1 MRAIHLSTE
10 AIHCF
15 RDARRVRALHWFSRR
30 YDRLSSIAHELAKKQ
45 KEISVSEF
53 FEKNKQ
59 ILGFDSLTRA
69 LITSVKEAVDNSLD
83 ACEDAAVL
91 PDLLVRIEKI
101 DDKEYRVTVEDNGP
115 GIVKKQVANVFA
127 RLLYGS
133 RFHTRAQRRGQQG
146 IGVSAVVM
154 YGQLTTGKPAK
165 VKSKISDEEVAYECE
180 LILDT
185 KRNKPDV
192 IKEDFVIWDRPH
204 GTSFQINVRGKY
216 IGGKQ
221 SVFEYLKGVAIVNP
235 HAKIT
240 FVPPE
245 GKSVVFERAS
255 DIVPRPTREIKPHPE
270 GVELG
275 ELLSMAKYTESQK
288 MTSFLNTEFS
298 RISYRVAREIC
309 ELAGV
314 PPEQRPDKLTL
325 EQAGAILEAIKK
337 VKIMS
342 PETDCLSP
350 IGETLIRKG
359 LKNVLGDLKADFY
372 APPVTREPKVYAGN
386 PFTVEVG
393 IVYGGGLNKE
403 DAVQILRFANRVPLM
418 YQQGACAIT
427 QAIEAVDWR
436 RYGLEQ
442 RGGQGIP
449 FGPAIILV
457 HVASTKVPFTSESK
471 EAIANVPELR
481 EEIEL
486 ALKACA
492 RRLKTHLNKA
502 ARRSKTRIKF
512 EIVQDIIPMIAQK
525 AAKIVGKPVPKLAG
539 TITKI
544 MNVVWIDDEVKFEKN
559 RHHISVRM
567 YNYTP
572 KPQGFHL
579 HMLLPYDKV
588 DQKTLKMQPIEVR
601 EGSKVTWE
609 VKRLSPTDT
618 LELGFDLHGVPQE
631 QYDENELYVSG
642 IDSAAVIGAEVLPG
656 DWDLEHLKITEEGP
670 AEELE
675 EGEEGEVD
683 YDEGGK
689 EAIKDEE

>member
-1 MRAIHLSTE
+1 
-10 AIHCF
+10 
-15 RDARRVRALHWFSRR
+15 
-30 YDRLSSIAHELAKKQ
+30 LSSIAHELAKKQ

-83 ACEDAAVL
+83 ACEDAGVL
-91 PDLLVRIEKI
+91 PDIVVQVEKVENN
-101 DDKEYRVTVEDNGP
+101 EYRVTVEDNGP
-115 GIVKKQVANVFA
+115 GIVKKQVPNVFA

-154 YGQLTTGKPAK
+154 YGQLTTGKATR
-165 VKSKISDEEVAYECE
+165 VKSRISDEDVAYECE

-185 KRNKPDV
+185 KKNRPD
-192 IKEDFVIWDRPH
+192 IISEDFVIWDKPH
-204 GTSFQINVRGKY
+204 GTSFQVHVKGKY
-216 IGGKQ
+216 VTGKQ
-221 SVFEYLKGVAIVNP
+221 SIFEYLKGVAIVNP
-235 HAKIT
+235 HARIT
-240 FVPPE
+240 FIPPE
-245 GKSVVFERAS
+245 GNTVVFERAS
-255 DIVPRPTREIKPHPE
+255 ETVPPPTKEVMPHPE

-275 ELLSMAKYTESQK
+275 ELLSMAKYTESLK

-314 PPEQRPDKLTL
+314 PPELRPDRLTL
-325 EQAGAILEAIKK
+325 EQAGAVLEAIKR
-337 VKIMS
+337 VKIMA

-350 IGETLIRKG
+350 IGETLIRRG
-359 LKNVLGDLKADFY
+359 LKNVLGDVRADFY
-372 APPVTREPKVYAGN
+372 APPITREPRVYAGN
-386 PFTVEVG
+386 PFVVEVG
-393 IVYGGGLNKE
+393 IVYGGQLNKDE
-403 DAVQILRFANRVPLM
+403 PVQILRFANRVPLM

-427 QAIEAVDWR
+427 QGIESVDWR

-457 HVASTKVPFTSESK
+457 HVASTKIPFTSESK
-471 EAIANVPELR
+471 EAIANVPEIR

-502 ARRSKTRIKF
+502 AKRSKTRVKF
-512 EIVQDIIPMIAQK
+512 DIVQEIIPMIAQK
-525 AAKIVGKPVPKLAG
+525 SAKIVGKPVPDLAG

-544 MNVVWIDDEVKFEKN
+544 MNVVWVDDEAKFEKG
-559 RHHISVRM
+559 RHHVSVRM

-572 KPQGFHL
+572 KSQSFHL
-579 HMLLPYDKV
+579 HMLVPFDKI
-588 DQKTLKMQPIEVR
+588 DQRTLKQQPLEVR
-601 EGSKVTWE
+601 NGNKVTWD
-609 VKRLSPTDT
+609 VKRFASADT
-618 LELGFDLHGVPQE
+618 LELSFQLHGVAQD
-631 QYDENELYVSG
+631 QYTENEIYVSG
-642 IDSAAVIGAEVLPG
+642 IDPASIIGVEVLPG
-656 DWDLEHLKITEEGP
+656 DWDLEHLRITEEKEGGP
-670 AEELE
+670 SEEE
-675 EGEEGEVD
+675 DEAEVD
-683 YDEGGK
+683 YDEGK
-689 EAIKDEE
+689 EAISDEE

>member
-1 MRAIHLSTE
+1 M
-10 AIHCF
+10 
-15 RDARRVRALHWFSRR
+15 
-30 YDRLSSIAHELAKKQ
+30 SSIAHELAKKQ

-83 ACEDAAVL
+83 ACEDASVL
-91 PDLLVRIEKI
+91 PDLMVKVEKVENN
-101 DDKEYRVTVEDNGP
+101 EYRVTVEDNGP
-115 GIVKKQVANVFA
+115 GIVKKQVPNVFA

-154 YGQLTTGKPAK
+154 YGQLTTGKAAK
-165 VKSKISDEEVAYECE
+165 VRSKISDEDVAYECE

-185 KRNKPDV
+185 KKNRPDI
-192 IKEDFVIWDRPH
+192 IKEDFVIWDRVH
-204 GTSFQINVRGKY
+204 GTSFQIHVKGKY
-216 IGGKQ
+216 ITGKQ
-221 SVFEYLKGVAIVNP
+221 SIFEYLKGVAIVNP

-245 GKSVVFERAS
+245 GNTVVFERATEQM
-255 DIVPRPTREIKPHPE
+255 PPPTKEIKPHPE

-275 ELLSMAKYTESQK
+275 ELLSMAKYTESLK
-288 MTSFLNTEFS
+288 MTSFLNNEFS

-314 PPEQRPDKLTL
+314 APDARPDKLSL
-325 EQAGAILEAIKK
+325 EEAGAILEAIKK
-337 VKIMS
+337 VKIMA

-359 LKNVLGDLKADFY
+359 LKNVLGGLKAEFY
-372 APPVTREPKVYAGN
+372 APPITREPKVFAGN
-386 PFTVEVG
+386 PFIVEVG
-393 IVYGGGLNKE
+393 IVYGGELCKE
-403 DAVQILRFANRVPLM
+403 EPVQILRFANRVPLM

-449 FGPAIILV
+449 FGPAIVLV
-457 HVASTKVPFTSESK
+457 HVASTKIPFTSESK
-471 EAIANVPELR
+471 EAVANIPEIK

-486 ALKACA
+486 ALKHCA

-502 ARRSKTRIKF
+502 AKKGKAKVKF
-512 EIVQDIIPMIAQK
+512 EIVQDIIPMIAEK
-525 AAKIVGKPVPKLAG
+525 SAKIVGKPVPDIAG

-544 MNVVWIDDEVKFEKN
+544 MNVVWIDDSVTFEKKK
-559 RHHISVRM
+559 HHISVKIF
-567 YNYTP
+567 NYTP
-572 KPQGFHL
+572 KSKALHL
-579 HMLLPYDKV
+579 HMLVPYDKI
-588 DQKTLKMQPIEVR
+588 DQKSLEVKPIEIR
-601 EGSKVTWE
+601 EGNKITWDLKRISSTE
-609 VKRLSPTDT
+609 VY
-618 LELGFDLHGVPQE
+618 ELAFDLVGVPQE
-631 QYDENELYVSG
+631 QYDDNEVYVSH
-642 IDSAAVIGAEVLPG
+642 IDPASVIGVEVLPG

-670 AEELE
+670 DEPLE

-683 YDEGGK
+683 YDESAEVVK
-689 EAIKDEE
+689 NEE

>member
-1 MRAIHLSTE
+1 M
-10 AIHCF
+10 
-15 RDARRVRALHWFSRR
+15 
-30 YDRLSSIAHELAKKQ
+30 SSIAHELAKKQ

-83 ACEDAAVL
+83 ACEDAGVL
-91 PDLLVRIEKI
+91 PEITVRVEKVENT
-101 DDKEYRVTVEDNGP
+101 EYKVTVEDNGP
-115 GIVKKQVANVFA
+115 GIVKKQVPNVFA

-154 YGQLTTGKPAK
+154 YGQLTTGKATK
-165 VKSKISDEEVAYECE
+165 VRSKISDEDVAYECE

-185 KRNKPDV
+185 KKNRPDV

-204 GTSFQINVRGKY
+204 GTSFTVHVKGKY

-221 SVFEYLKGVAIVNP
+221 SIFEYLKGVAIVNP
-235 HAKIT
+235 HAKIS

-245 GKSVVFERAS
+245 GNAVVFERAS
-255 DIVPRPTREIKPHPE
+255 EIVPPPTKEVKPHPE

-275 ELLSMAKYTESQK
+275 ELLSMAKYTESLK
-288 MTSFLNTEFS
+288 TTSFLNSEFS

-309 ELAGV
+309 DLAGV
-314 PPEQRPDKLTL
+314 PQDMRPDKMSL
-325 EQAGAILEAIKK
+325 EQAGAILDSIKK
-337 VKIMS
+337 VKIMA

-359 LKNVLGDLKADFY
+359 LRNVLGDVKADFY
-372 APPVTREPKVYAGN
+372 APPITRDPKVYAGN
-386 PFTVEVG
+386 PFIVEVG
-393 IVYGGGLNKE
+393 IVYGGQLNRE
-403 DAVQILRFANRVPLM
+403 EPVQILRFANRVPLM

-427 QAIEAVDWR
+427 QSIEAVDWR

-449 FGPAIILV
+449 YGPAIVMV
-457 HVASTKVPFTSESK
+457 HVASTKIPFTSESK
-471 EAIANVPELR
+471 EAIANIPEIR

-492 RRLKTHLNKA
+492 RSLKTHLNKA
-502 ARRSKTRIKF
+502 AKRTKTRVKF
-512 EIVQDIIPMIAQK
+512 DIVQEIIPLIAQK
-525 AAKIVGKPVPKLAG
+525 SAKIVGKPVPDISG

-544 MNVVWIDDEVKFEKN
+544 MNVVWIDDEVKFEKG
-559 RHHISVRM
+559 RHHVEVKI

-572 KPQGFHL
+572 KSQSFHL
-579 HMLLPYDKV
+579 HMLVPYDKI
-588 DQKTLKMQPIEVR
+588 DQKTLKEKPIEVR
-601 EGSKVTWE
+601 EGNKVTWD
-609 VKRLSPTDT
+609 VKRLSSTAILDLT
-618 LELGFDLHGVPQE
+618 FQLHGVPQE
-631 QYDENELYVSG
+631 QYADNEVYVSG
-642 IDSAAVIGAEVLPG
+642 IDAASVIGVEVLPG
-656 DWDLEHLKITEEGP
+656 DWDLEHIKITEEGEAEP
-670 AEELE
+670 AD

-683 YDEGGK
+683 YDEEK

>member
-1 MRAIHLSTE
+1 M
-10 AIHCF
+10 
-15 RDARRVRALHWFSRR
+15 
-30 YDRLSSIAHELAKKQ
+30 SSIAHELAKKQ

-69 LITSVKEAVDNSLD
+69 LITSVKEPVDNSLD
-83 ACEDAAVL
+83 ACEDAGVL
-91 PDLLVRIEKI
+91 PEILVRIEKI
-101 DDKEYRVTVEDNGP
+101 DNTEYLVTVEDNGP
-115 GIVKKQVANVFA
+115 GIVKKQVPNVFA

-154 YGQLTTGKPAK
+154 YSQLTTGKATK
-165 VKSKISDEEVAYECE
+165 VRSKISDEDVAYECD

-185 KRNKPDV
+185 KKNRPDV
-192 IKEDFVIWDRPH
+192 IKEDFVIWDRSH
-204 GTSFQINVRGKY
+204 GTSFQVHVKGKY
-216 IGGKQ
+216 ISGKQ
-221 SVFEYLKGVAIVNP
+221 SIFEYLKGVAIVNP

-240 FVPPE
+240 FIPPE
-245 GKSVVFERAS
+245 GNTIVFERAS
-255 DIVPRPTREIKPHPE
+255 ELVPKPTKEVKPHPE

-275 ELLSMAKYTESQK
+275 EVLSMAKYTESLK

-314 PPEQRPDKLTL
+314 APDLRPDRLTL
-325 EQAGAILEAIKK
+325 EGAGAILEAIKK

-359 LKNVLGDLKADFY
+359 LKNVLGSLKADFY
-372 APPVTREPKVYAGN
+372 APPVTREPKVFGGN
-386 PFTVEVG
+386 PFIVEVG
-393 IVYGGGLNKE
+393 IVYGGGLNRE
-403 DAVQILRFANRVPLM
+403 ETVQILRFANRVPLM

-427 QAIEAVDWR
+427 QAVEAVDWR

-449 FGPAIILV
+449 YGPAIVLV
-457 HVASTKVPFTSESK
+457 HVASTKIPFTSESK
-471 EAIANVPELR
+471 EAVANIPEIK

-486 ALKACA
+486 AIKACA

-502 ARRSKTRIKF
+502 AKKGKTKVKF
-512 EIVQDIIPMIAQK
+512 EIVQEIIPMIAQK
-525 AAKIVGKPVPKLAG
+525 SAKIVGKPMPDLAG

-544 MNVVWIDDEVKFEKN
+544 MNVVWIEDGIKFEKG
-559 RHHISVRM
+559 RHHISVKI

-572 KPQGFHL
+572 KSQSFHL
-579 HMLLPYDKV
+579 HILAPYDKI
-588 DQKTLKMQPIEVR
+588 DQKTLKEKPIEIR
-601 EGSKVTWE
+601 ENNKLTWDI
-609 VKRLSPTDT
+609 KRIASTGIY
-618 LELGFDLHGVPQE
+618 ELTFDLHGLPQE
-631 QYDENELYVSG
+631 QYDDNELYVSG
-642 IDSAAVIGAEVLPG
+642 IDASSVIGAEVLPG
-656 DWDLEHLKITEEGP
+656 DWDLEHLRITEEGGL
-670 AEELE
+670 EEPE

-683 YDEGGK
+683 YDEGA
-689 EAIKDEE
+689 EVINNEE

>member
-1 MRAIHLSTE
+1 
-10 AIHCF
+10 
-15 RDARRVRALHWFSRR
+15 
-30 YDRLSSIAHELAKKQ
+30 LSSIAHELAKKQ

-69 LITSVKEAVDNSLD
+69 LITTVKEAVDNSLD

-91 PDLLVRIEKI
+91 PELTVKVEKVENN
-101 DDKEYRVTVEDNGP
+101 EYRVTVEDNGP
-115 GIVKKQVANVFA
+115 GIVKKQVPNVFA

-154 YGQLTTGKPAK
+154 YGQLTTGKAAR
-165 VKSKISDEEVAYECE
+165 VRSKISDEDVAYECD

-185 KRNKPDV
+185 KKNRPDV
-192 IKEDFVIWDRPH
+192 IKEDFVIWDRVH
-204 GTSFQINVRGKY
+204 GTSFQIHVKGKY
-216 IGGKQ
+216 ITGKQ
-221 SVFEYLKGVAIVNP
+221 SIFEYLKGVAIVNP

-240 FVPPE
+240 FIPPE
-245 GKSVVFERAS
+245 GNTVIFERATEQM
-255 DIVPRPTREIKPHPE
+255 PPPTKEIKPHPE

-275 ELLSMAKYTESQK
+275 ELLSMAKYTESLK
-288 MTSFLNTEFS
+288 MTSFLNNEFS

-314 PPEQRPDKLTL
+314 APDARPDKLSL
-325 EQAGAILEAIKK
+325 EEAGAILEAIKK

-359 LKNVLGDLKADFY
+359 LKNVLGNLKAEFY
-372 APPVTREPKVYAGN
+372 APPVTREPKVFGGN
-386 PFTVEVG
+386 PFIVEVG
-393 IVYGGGLNKE
+393 IVYGGGLNRE
-403 DAVQILRFANRVPLM
+403 ESVQILRFANRVPLM

-457 HVASTKVPFTSESK
+457 HVASTKIPFTSESK
-471 EAIANVPELR
+471 EAVANIPEIK

-486 ALKACA
+486 ALKHCA

-502 ARRSKTRIKF
+502 AKKGKAKVKF
-512 EIVQDIIPMIAQK
+512 EIVQDIIPMIAEK
-525 AAKIVGKPVPKLAG
+525 SAKIVGKPVPDIAG

-544 MNVVWIDDEVKFEKN
+544 MNVVWIDDSVTFEKK
-559 RHHISVRM
+559 RHHVSVKIF
-567 YNYTP
+567 NYTP
-572 KPQGFHL
+572 KSQGLHL
-579 HMLLPYDKV
+579 HMLIPYDKI
-588 DQKTLKMQPIEVR
+588 DQKSLKIQPIEVR
-601 EGSKVTWE
+601 EGNKVTWDIKRISSTE
-609 VKRLSPTDT
+609 VY
-618 LELGFDLHGVPQE
+618 ELAFDMTGIPQE
-631 QYDENELYVSG
+631 QYDDNEVYVSH
-642 IDSAAVIGAEVLPG
+642 IDAASVIGVEVLPG

-670 AEELE
+670 EEAPE

-683 YDEGGK
+683 YDESAEVVK
-689 EAIKDEE
+689 NEE

>member
-1 MRAIHLSTE
+1 
-10 AIHCF
+10 
-15 RDARRVRALHWFSRR
+15 
-30 YDRLSSIAHELAKKQ
+30 LSSIAHELAKKQ

-69 LITSVKEAVDNSLD
+69 LITSVKEPVDNSLD
-83 ACEDAAVL
+83 ACEDASIL
-91 PDLLVRIEKI
+91 PEILVRVEKN
-101 DDKEYRVTVEDNGP
+101 DNSEYTVTVEDNGP
-115 GIVKKQVANVFA
+115 GIVKKQVPNVFA

-133 RFHTRAQRRGQQG
+133 RFHTRAQKRGQQG

-154 YGQLTTGKPAK
+154 YGQLTTGKATK
-165 VKSKISDEEVAYECE
+165 VRSKISDEDVAYECE

-185 KRNKPDV
+185 KKNRPDV
-192 IKEDFVIWDRPH
+192 IDEDFVIWDRPH
-204 GTSFQINVRGKY
+204 GTSFQVHVKGKY
-216 IGGKQ
+216 ISGKQ
-221 SVFEYLKGVAIVNP
+221 SIFEYLKGVAIVNP

-245 GKSVVFERAS
+245 GNAVVFERAS
-255 DIVPRPTREIKPHPE
+255 DQAPPPTREVKPHPE

-275 ELLSMAKYTESQK
+275 ELLSMAKYTESLK

-309 ELAGV
+309 DITGV
-314 PPEQRPDKLTL
+314 PPDQKPSQLTL

-359 LKNVLGDLKADFY
+359 LKNVLGPLRADFY
-372 APPVTREPKVYAGN
+372 APPVTREPKVFAGN
-386 PFTVEVG
+386 PFLVEVG

-403 DAVQILRFANRVPLM
+403 EPVQILRFANRVPLM

-442 RGGQGIP
+442 RGGSGIP
-449 FGPAIILV
+449 FGPAIVLV
-457 HVASTKVPFTSESK
+457 HFASTKIPFTSESK
-471 EAIANVPELR
+471 EAIANIPEIK

-492 RRLKTHLNKA
+492 RKLKTHLNKA
-502 ARRSKTRIKF
+502 AKRTKARVKF
-512 EIVQDIIPMIAQK
+512 EIVQDIIPMIAEK
-525 AAKIVGKPVPKLAG
+525 SAKIVGKPVPKLAG

-544 MNVVWIDDEVKFEKN
+544 MNVVWIDDDVKFEKN
-559 RHHISVRM
+559 RHHVSVRI

-572 KPQGFHL
+572 KSQSFHL
-579 HMLLPYDKV
+579 HMLLPFDKV
-588 DQKTLKMQPIEVR
+588 DQKTLKEKPSEIR
-601 EGSKVTWE
+601 DGNKVTWQ
-609 VKRLSPTDT
+609 VKRLSSTEIM
-618 LELGFDLHGVPQE
+618 ELNFDMHGVPQE
-631 QYDENELYVSG
+631 QYDENEVYVSG
-642 IDSAAVIGAEVLPG
+642 IDPASVIGVEVLPG
-656 DWDLEHLKITEEGP
+656 DWDLEHLKITEEGV
-670 AEELE
+670 AEEKE

-683 YDEGGK
+683 YDEGA
-689 EAIKDEE
+689 EAINNEE

>member
-1 MRAIHLSTE
+1 
-10 AIHCF
+10 
-15 RDARRVRALHWFSRR
+15 
-30 YDRLSSIAHELAKKQ
+30 LSSIAHELAKKQ

-69 LITSVKEAVDNSLD
+69 LITSVKEPVDNSLD
-83 ACEDAAVL
+83 ACEDAGVL
-91 PDLLVRIEKI
+91 PEILVRVEKI
-101 DDKEYRVTVEDNGP
+101 DNTEYRVTVEDNGP
-115 GIVKKQVANVFA
+115 GIVKKQVPNVFA

-154 YGQLTTGKPAK
+154 YSQLTTGKATK
-165 VKSKISDEEVAYECE
+165 VRSKISDEDVAYECD

-185 KRNKPDV
+185 KKNRPDV
-192 IKEDFVIWDRPH
+192 IKEDFVIWDRSH
-204 GTSFQINVRGKY
+204 GTSFQVHIKGKY

-221 SVFEYLKGVAIVNP
+221 SIFEYLKGVAIVNP

-240 FVPPE
+240 FIPPE
-245 GKSVVFERAS
+245 GNTIVFERAS
-255 DIVPRPTREIKPHPE
+255 ELVPKPTKEVKPHPE

-275 ELLSMAKYTESQK
+275 ELLSMAKYTESLK

-314 PPEQRPDKLTL
+314 PPDLRPDRLTL
-325 EQAGAILEAIKK
+325 EGAGAILEAIKK

-359 LKNVLGDLKADFY
+359 LKNVLGVLKADFY
-372 APPVTREPKVYAGN
+372 APPVTREPKVFGGN
-386 PFTVEVG
+386 PFIVEVG
-393 IVYGGGLNKE
+393 IVYGGGLNRE
-403 DAVQILRFANRVPLM
+403 EPVQILRFANRVPLM

-427 QAIEAVDWR
+427 QAVEAVDWR

-449 FGPAIILV
+449 YGPAIVLV
-457 HVASTKVPFTSESK
+457 HVASTKIPFTSESK
-471 EAIANVPELR
+471 EAVANIPEIK

-486 ALKACA
+486 AIKACA

-502 ARRSKTRIKF
+502 AKKGKTKVKF
-512 EIVQDIIPMIAQK
+512 EIVQEIIPMIAQK
-525 AAKIVGKPVPKLAG
+525 SAKIVGKPMPDLAG

-544 MNVVWIDDEVKFEKN
+544 MNVVWIEDGVKFEKG
-559 RHHISVRM
+559 RHHISVKI

-572 KPQGFHL
+572 KSQSFHL
-579 HMLLPYDKV
+579 HILAPYDKI
-588 DQKTLKMQPIEVR
+588 DQKTLKEKPIEIR
-601 EGSKVTWE
+601 ENNKLTWDI
-609 VKRLSPTDT
+609 KRIASTEIY
-618 LELGFDLHGVPQE
+618 ELTFDLHGLPQE
-631 QYDENELYVSG
+631 QYDDNELYVSG
-642 IDSAAVIGAEVLPG
+642 IDASSVIGAEVLPG
-656 DWDLEHLKITEEGP
+656 DWDLEHLKITEEGGL
-670 AEELE
+670 EEPE

-683 YDEGGK
+683 YDEGA
-689 EAIKDEE
+689 EVINNEE

>member
-1 MRAIHLSTE
+1 
-10 AIHCF
+10 
-15 RDARRVRALHWFSRR
+15 
-30 YDRLSSIAHELAKKQ
+30 LSSIAHELAKKQ

-83 ACEDAAVL
+83 ACEDAGVL
-91 PDLLVRIEKI
+91 PDITVQLEKMENN
-101 DDKEYRVTVEDNGP
+101 EYRVTVEDNGP

-154 YGQLTTGKPAK
+154 YSQLTTGKAAK
-165 VKSKISDEEVAYECE
+165 VRSKISDEDVAYEVD

-185 KRNKPDV
+185 KKNKPD
-192 IKEDFVIWDRPH
+192 IISQDYVIWDKPH
-204 GTSFQINVRGKY
+204 GTRFQVYIKGKY
-216 IGGKQ
+216 VTGKQ

-235 HAKIT
+235 HSKIT

-245 GKSVVFERAS
+245 GNTVVFERATEQ
-255 DIVPRPTREIKPHPE
+255 IPPPTREVKPHPE

-275 ELLSMAKYTESQK
+275 ELLSMAKYTESLK

-309 ELAGV
+309 EVTGV
-314 PPEQRPDKLTL
+314 PPDQRPSKMTL

-359 LKNVLGDLKADFY
+359 LKNVLGGVKAEFY
-372 APPVTREPKVYAGN
+372 APPVTREPRVFAGN
-386 PFTVEVG
+386 PFIVEVG
-393 IVYGGGLNKE
+393 IVYGGELSKE
-403 DAVQILRFANRVPLM
+403 DPVQILRFANRVPLM

-427 QAIEAVDWR
+427 QSIEAVDWR

-457 HVASTKVPFTSESK
+457 HVASTKIPFTSESK
-471 EAIANVPELR
+471 EAVASVPEIR

-502 ARRSKTRIKF
+502 AKRGKAKVKF
-512 EIVQDIIPMIAQK
+512 EIVQDIIPMIAEK
-525 AAKIVGKPVPKLAG
+525 SAKIVNKPVPDIAG

-544 MNVVWIDDEVKFEKN
+544 MNVVWIDDDVKSEKKKQLVT
-559 RHHISVRM
+559 VRIF
-567 YNYTP
+567 NYTP
-572 KPQGFHL
+572 KSQSFHL
-579 HMLLPYDKV
+579 HMLVPYEHIDPKS
-588 DQKTLKMQPIEVR
+588 LKEKPIEMR
-601 EGSKVTWE
+601 DGDKVTWE
-609 VKRLSPTDT
+609 IKRLQSTAVF
-618 LELGFDLHGVPQE
+618 ELGFELAGVTAE
-631 QYDENELYVSG
+631 QYADNEIYVSG
-642 IDSAAVIGAEVLPG
+642 IDPAFIIGVEVLPG

-670 AEELE
+670 EAVE

-683 YDEGGK
+683 YDEGA
-689 EAIKDEE
+689 EVMNNEE

>member
-1 MRAIHLSTE
+1 
-10 AIHCF
+10 
-15 RDARRVRALHWFSRR
+15 
-30 YDRLSSIAHELAKKQ
+30 LSSIAHELAKKQ

-83 ACEDAAVL
+83 ACEDAGIL
-91 PDLLVRIEKI
+91 PDLTVKVEKI
-101 DDKEYRVTVEDNGP
+101 ENNEYRVTVEDNGP
-115 GIVKKQVANVFA
+115 GIVKKQVPNVFA

-133 RFHTRAQRRGQQG
+133 RFHTRSQRRGQQG

-154 YGQLTTGKPAK
+154 YGQLTTGKAAK
-165 VKSKISDEEVAYECE
+165 VKSKISDEDVAYECE

-185 KRNKPDV
+185 KKNRPD
-192 IKEDFVIWDRPH
+192 IISEDFVIWDRQH
-204 GTSFQINVRGKY
+204 GTSFQINVKGKY

-221 SVFEYLKGVAIVNP
+221 SIFEYLKGVAIVNP

-245 GKSVVFERAS
+245 GNTVVFERAS
-255 DIVPRPTREIKPHPE
+255 EQVPPPTKEIRPHPE

-275 ELLSMAKYTESQK
+275 ELLSMAKYTESLK

-298 RISYRVAREIC
+298 RISYRVARDIC
-309 ELAGV
+309 EIAGV
-314 PPEQRPDKLTL
+314 PPDQKPQNLAL

-337 VKIMS
+337 VKIMA

-359 LKNVLGDLKADFY
+359 LKNVLGSVKAEFY
-372 APPVTREPKVYAGN
+372 APPVTRDAKVFAGN
-386 PFTVEVG
+386 PFLVEVG
-393 IVYGGGLNKE
+393 IVYGGQLNRE
-403 DAVQILRFANRVPLM
+403 ESVQILRFANRVPLM

-442 RGGQGIP
+442 RGGSGIP

-457 HVASTKVPFTSESK
+457 HVASTKIPFTSESK
-471 EAIANVPELR
+471 EAVANIPEIR

-502 ARRSKTRIKF
+502 AKRSKAKVKF
-512 EIVQDIIPMIAQK
+512 EIVQDIIPMIAEK
-525 AAKIVGKPVPKLAG
+525 SAKIVGKPVPKLAG

-544 MNVVWIDDEVKFEKN
+544 MNVVWVDDEVKTEKN
-559 RHHISVRM
+559 KHHVSVKI

-572 KPQGFHL
+572 KSQSLHL
-579 HMLLPYDKV
+579 HMLVPYDKI
-588 DQKTLKMQPIEVR
+588 DQKSLKEKPLEIR
-601 EGSKVTWE
+601 DGNKITWD
-609 VKRLSPTDT
+609 VKRLSSTEIF
-618 LELGFDLHGVPQE
+618 ELTFDIHGLSQE
-631 QYDENELYVSG
+631 QYDENEVYVSG
-642 IDSAAVIGAEVLPG
+642 IDAGSVIGVEVLPG
-656 DWDLEHLKITEEGP
+656 DWDLEHLKITEEGAP
-670 AEELE
+670 EEGE

-683 YDEGGK
+683 YDEGA

>member
-1 MRAIHLSTE
+1 
-10 AIHCF
+10 
-15 RDARRVRALHWFSRR
+15 
-30 YDRLSSIAHELAKKQ
+30 LSSIAHELAKKQ

-69 LITSVKEAVDNSLD
+69 LITSVKEPMDNSLD
-83 ACEDAAVL
+83 ACEDAGVL
-91 PDLLVRIEKI
+91 PEILVKVEKVENT
-101 DDKEYRVTVEDNGP
+101 EYKVIVEDNGP
-115 GIVKKQVANVFA
+115 GIVRKQVPNVFA

-154 YGQLTTGKPAK
+154 YGQLTTGKPAR
-165 VKSKISDEEVAYECE
+165 VRSKIPDEDAAYECE

-185 KRNKPDV
+185 KKNRPETL
-192 IKEDFVIWDRPH
+192 KEDRVIWDRVQ
-204 GTSFQINVRGKY
+204 GTRFEINVKGKY
-216 IGGKQ
+216 VGGKQ
-221 SVFEYLKGVAIVNP
+221 SIFEYLKGVAIVNP

-240 FVPPE
+240 FIPPE
-245 GKSVVFERAS
+245 GNTIVFERAS
-255 DIVPRPTREIKPHPE
+255 EQVPPPTKEVKPHPE

-275 ELLSMAKYTESQK
+275 ELLSMAKYTESLK
-288 MTSFLNTEFS
+288 MTSFMNTEFS

-309 ELAGV
+309 DLAGV
-314 PPEQRPDKLTL
+314 PPDLKPNELTL
-325 EQAGAILEAIKK
+325 EQAGAILESIKK
-337 VKIMS
+337 VKIMA

-359 LKNVLGDLKADFY
+359 LKNVLGSLKADFY
-372 APPVTREPKVYAGN
+372 APPVTREPRVYGGN
-386 PFTVEVG
+386 PFIVEVG
-393 IVYGGGLNKE
+393 IVYGGGLSKE
-403 DAVQILRFANRVPLM
+403 DPVQILRFANRVPLM

-457 HVASTKVPFTSESK
+457 HVASTKIPFTSESK
-471 EAIANVPELR
+471 EAVANIPEIK

-502 ARRSKTRIKF
+502 EKKGKTKVKF
-512 EIVQDIIPMIAQK
+512 EIVQEIIPMIAQK
-525 AAKIVGKPVPKLAG
+525 SAKIVGKPVPKLAG

-544 MNVVWIDDEVKFEKN
+544 MNVVWIDDEVKYEKK
-559 RHHISVRM
+559 RHMVKVRIF
-567 YNYTP
+567 NYTP
-572 KPQGFHL
+572 KNQSFHL
-579 HMLLPYDKV
+579 HMLVPYDKI
-588 DQKTLKMQPIEVR
+588 DQKSLDVKPIEVR
-601 EGSKVTWE
+601 EGNKVTWDIKKIGTTE
-609 VKRLSPTDT
+609 GF
-618 LELGFDLHGVPQE
+618 ELTFELVGVPQE
-631 QYDENELYVSG
+631 QYDENEVYVSG
-642 IDSAAVIGAEVLPG
+642 IDPSAIIGVEVLPG

-670 AEELE
+670 EEALE

-683 YDEGGK
+683 YDEGK
-689 EAIKDEE
+689 EAIRDEE

>member
-1 MRAIHLSTE
+1 M
-10 AIHCF
+10 
-15 RDARRVRALHWFSRR
+15 
-30 YDRLSSIAHELAKKQ
+30 SSIAHELAKKQ

-69 LITSVKEAVDNSLD
+69 LITTVKEAVDNSLD
-83 ACEDAAVL
+83 ACEDAGVL
-91 PDLLVRIEKI
+91 PEILVRLEKMENN
-101 DDKEYRVTVEDNGP
+101 EYRVTVEDNGP

-154 YGQLTTGKPAK
+154 YSQLTTGKAAK
-165 VKSKISDEEVAYECE
+165 VRSKISDEDVAYEVE

-185 KRNKPDV
+185 KKNKPD
-192 IKEDFVIWDRPH
+192 IISEDYVIWDRPH
-204 GTSFQINVRGKY
+204 GTSFQVHIKGKY
-216 IGGKQ
+216 VTGKQ

-235 HAKIT
+235 HSKIT

-245 GKSVVFERAS
+245 GNTVVFERAS
-255 DIVPRPTREIKPHPE
+255 EQVPPPTKEVKPHPE

-275 ELLSMAKYTESQK
+275 ELLSMAKYTESLK

-309 ELAGV
+309 EITGV
-314 PPEQRPDKLTL
+314 PPDQRPDRMTL
-325 EQAGAILEAIKK
+325 EQAGAILEAIKR
-337 VKIMS
+337 VRIMS

-359 LKNVLGDLKADFY
+359 LKNVLGGLKAEFY
-372 APPVTREPKVYAGN
+372 APPVTREPKVFAGN
-386 PFTVEVG
+386 PFIVEVG
-393 IVYGGGLNKE
+393 IVYGGELNKE
-403 DAVQILRFANRVPLM
+403 DPVQILRFANRVPLM

-427 QAIEAVDWR
+427 QSIEAVDWR

-457 HVASTKVPFTSESK
+457 HVASTKIPFTSESK
-471 EAIANVPELR
+471 EAVANVPEIR

-502 ARRSKTRIKF
+502 AKRGKAKVKF
-512 EIVQDIIPMIAQK
+512 EIVQDIIPMIAEK
-525 AAKIVGKPVPKLAG
+525 SAKIVGKPVPDIAG

-544 MNVVWIDDEVKFEKN
+544 MNVVWIDDEVRSEKKKQVVT
-559 RHHISVRM
+559 VRIF
-567 YNYTP
+567 NYTP
-572 KPQGFHL
+572 KSQSFHL
-579 HMLLPYDKV
+579 HMLVPYDKM
-588 DQKTLKMQPIEVR
+588 DPKSLREKPIEMR
-601 EGSKVTWE
+601 DGDKVTWDI
-609 VKRLSPTDT
+609 KRLQSTAVF
-618 LELGFDLHGVPQE
+618 ELSFELAGVTAE
-631 QYDENELYVSG
+631 QYAENEIYVSG
-642 IDSAAVIGAEVLPG
+642 IDPASIIGVEVLPG

-670 AEELE
+670 EAAE

-683 YDEGGK
+683 YDEGA
-689 EAIKDEE
+689 EVMNNEE

>member
-1 MRAIHLSTE
+1 M
-10 AIHCF
+10 
-15 RDARRVRALHWFSRR
+15 
-30 YDRLSSIAHELAKKQ
+30 SSIAHELAKKQ

-83 ACEDAAVL
+83 ACEDAGVL
-91 PDLLVRIEKI
+91 PDLTVKVEKVENN
-101 DDKEYRVTVEDNGP
+101 EYRVTVEDNGP
-115 GIVKKQVANVFA
+115 GIVKKQVPNVFA

-133 RFHTRAQRRGQQG
+133 RFHTRSQRRGQQG

-154 YGQLTTGKPAK
+154 YGQLTTGKAAK
-165 VKSKISDEEVAYECE
+165 VRSKISDEDVAYECE

-185 KRNKPDV
+185 KKNRPDI
-192 IKEDFVIWDRPH
+192 IKEDFVIWDRDH
-204 GTSFQINVRGKY
+204 GTSFQINVKGKY
-216 IGGKQ
+216 ITGKQ
-221 SVFEYLKGVAIVNP
+221 SIFEYLKGVAIVNP

-245 GKSVVFERAS
+245 GNAIVFERAS
-255 DIVPRPTREIKPHPE
+255 ETVPPPTKEIKPHPE

-275 ELLSMAKYTESQK
+275 ELLSMAKYTESLK
-288 MTSFLNTEFS
+288 MTSFLNSEFS

-309 ELAGV
+309 EIANV
-314 PPEQRPDKLTL
+314 PPDLRPDKLAL
-325 EQAGAILEAIKK
+325 EQAGALLESIKK

-359 LKNVLGDLKADFY
+359 LKNVLGNLKADFY
-372 APPVTREPKVYAGN
+372 APPVSREPKVYAGN

-393 IVYGGGLNKE
+393 IVYGGGLNRE
-403 DAVQILRFANRVPLM
+403 DPIQLLRFANRVPLM

-427 QAIEAVDWR
+427 QAVEAVDWR

-457 HVASTKVPFTSESK
+457 HVASTKIPFTSESK
-471 EAIANVPELR
+471 EAVANIPEIR

-492 RRLKTHLNKA
+492 RSLKTHLNKA
-502 ARRSKTRIKF
+502 AKRSKSKVKF
-512 EIVQDIIPMIAQK
+512 EIVQDIIPMIAEK
-525 AAKIVGKPVPKLAG
+525 SAKIVGKPVPKIAG

-544 MNVVWIDDEVKFEKN
+544 MNVVWVDDEDVFEKS
-559 RHHISVRM
+559 RHHVTVKI

-572 KPQGFHL
+572 KSQSFHL
-579 HMLLPYDKV
+579 HMLVPYDKV
-588 DQKTLKMQPIEVR
+588 DQRTLKVPPIEVR
-601 EGSKVTWE
+601 EGNKVTWD
-609 VKRLSPTDT
+609 VKRIASTDIF
-618 LELGFDLHGVPQE
+618 ELKFDLHGVPQE
-631 QYDENELYVSG
+631 QYENEVYVSG
-642 IDSAAVIGAEVLPG
+642 IDPASVIGVEVLPG
-656 DWDLEHLKITEEGP
+656 DWDLEHLKITEEVEQEP
-670 AEELE
+670 AEPGDEA
-675 EGEEGEVD
+675 EVD
-683 YDEGGK
+683 YDEGA